1 MRLVFFAF
9 LFMGLSPLSFGITGS
24 ITDPGF
30 SLKEKQKKPSESLL
44 GPVKG
49 SFKTRL
55 SRNLIISEDN
65 FWSPFR
71 RDGLF
76 DTLSVK
82 SDLSLRYALAET
94 FSSLNDSR
102 FFDELDLFFVLS
114 YRRPVYADF
123 QEIKQ
128 YCLKSYLCFGDVNLG
143 FSLPLS
149 LKDSPFKGQY
159 ALYLSLPYLSKSF
172 FKQKKLFG
180 IGSSLSTEYPLFS
193 KEKVQLSGI
202 SSHILNISAHSS
214 KWGDNQQTFYNELL
228 SLFNQLGLRFD
239 YSKNPLVPLVLAY
252 ASHLFYLNL
261 NGTPFHRLSLGFSSV
276 WSVSRAL
283 RFVVSLNWGD
293 EVLKPEGS
301 ADAVKTRLFNPNSTF
316 INGGFSYSF

>member
-1 MRLVFFAF
+1 MKLA
-9 LFMGLSPLSFGITGS
+9 LFILLLIGFSPLSFGITGS

-30 SLKEKQKKPSESLL
+30 SLRKEKKPLEPLL

-71 RDGLF
+71 RDGFF
-76 DTLSVK
+76 DTLSLK
-82 SDLSLRYALAET
+82 SDLSLSYALTET

-114 YRRPVYADF
+114 YQRPIYADL

-128 YCLKSYLCFGDVNLG
+128 YCLKSYLCFGDVSLG
-143 FSLPLS
+143 VSHPLS
-149 LKDSPFKGQY
+149 LKESPVKGQY
-159 ALYLSLPYLSKSF
+159 SLYLSLPYLSKSF
-172 FKQKKLFG
+172 FKQKKLLG
-180 IGSSLSTEYPLFS
+180 IGSSLSTEYLLFA
-193 KEKVQLSGI
+193 KEKIQLSGI
-202 SSHILNISAHSS
+202 SSHFLDVSAYSS
-214 KWGDNQQTFYNELL
+214 KWGDIQQTFYNDFL
-228 SLFNQLGLRFD
+228 SLFNQLGLRFY
-239 YSKNPLVPLVLAY
+239 YSKNSFVPLVLAY
-252 ASHLFYLNL
+252 ANHLFSLNL

-276 WSVSRAL
+276 WSVSRVL
-283 RFVVSLNWGD
+283 HFIVSLNWGD
-293 EVLKPEGS
+293 EVLKPKGS
-301 ADAVKTRLFNPNSTF
+301 ADAVKTRPFNPNRTF